1 METNKLELELEL
13 LKTKVASKFSHM
25 KLYAIPTV

>member
-13 LKTKVASKFSHM
+13 ERNESFKAGFQGFLSEQKRF
-25 KLYAIPTV
+25 

>member
-13 LKTKVASKFSHM
+13 ELEQMQDFS
-25 KLYAIPTV
+25 AWNIWPPPTL